1 MSLHGAGVGESAAF
15 QAFARATKAAV
26 DADLTRWL
34 GARAADA
41 RRHADDVGVV
51 ADAVLA
57 LSTRGG
63 KRVRAVLLA
72 ATFEACVD
80 HGRHAGTEPARE
92 GSSPVGMALVAI
104 ELLQTYLLIHD
115 DWMDDDD
122 VRRGGPSVHALLRD
136 KFGSSRAGDVAG
148 VLAGDYA
155 AALAL
160 EALSETPV
168 AAERVTDA
176 VREFAR
182 IQTNV
187 IIGQLIDVRAGA
199 KGTVAVEAMHDLK
212 TGSYTVRGPVAIGAI
227 LAGASPDLRA
237 SLDAFARPLGVA
249 FQLRDD
255 LLGTFGD
262 PSQTGKP
269 HGSDIRQGK
278 RTALIAEL
286 ETLPQAPPLLA
297 RAHGVHDA
305 SAGDIEA
312 LVAFMISSGAKA
324 RVEARLAFLLNQA
337 ETALLRSGLEPSR
350 LLVLRGA
357 IAALGER
364 HT

>member
-1 MSLHGAGVGESAAF
+1 MSLHGADVAESAAF
-15 QAFARATKAAV
+15 QAFARTTKAAV
-26 DADLTRWL
+26 DADLTSWL
-34 GARAADA
+34 SGRVEEA
-41 RRHADDVGVV
+41 RRHANDAGVV
-51 ADAVLA
+51 AEAVL
-57 LSTRGG
+57 SVRGG
-63 KRVRAVLLA
+63 KRIRAVLLA
-72 ATFEACVD
+72 AAFEACRDRAKVN
-80 HGRHAGTEPARE
+80 GV
-92 GSSPVGMALVAI
+92 SSPVAMALVAI

-122 VRRGGPSVHALLRD
+122 VRRGGPSVHALLRE

-168 AAERVTDA
+168 ASQRVTDA

-182 IQTNV
+182 IQASV

-199 KGTVAVEAMHDLK
+199 KGAVAVEAMHDLK

-227 LAGASPDLRA
+227 LAGASPDVRA
-237 SLDAFARPLGVA
+237 ALDAFARPLGIA

-278 RTALIAEL
+278 RTAIIAEL
-286 ETLPQAPPLLA
+286 ETSSIAQPLLA
-297 RAHGVHDA
+297 RAHGVRDA

-312 LVAFMISSGAKA
+312 LVAWMVSSGAKA
-324 RVEARLAFLLNQA
+324 RVEARLGSLLKQA
-337 ETALLRSGLEPSR
+337 ENELVRTGLEPSR
-350 LLVLRGA
+350 LLVLKGA
-357 IAALGER
+357 IAALGDREK
-364 HT
+364 

>member
-15 QAFARATKAAV
+15 QAFARATKATV
-26 DADLTRWL
+26 DADLTAWL
-34 GARAADA
+34 SGRASDA
-41 RRHADDVGVV
+41 RRHAEDAGVV

-72 ATFEACVD
+72 AAFEACRD
-80 HGRHAGTEPARE
+80 REPVKGE
-92 GSSPVGMALVAI
+92 SSPVAMALVAI

-122 VRRGGPSVHALLRD
+122 VRRGGPSVHAMLRE

-168 AAERVTDA
+168 EAARVTDA

-182 IQTNV
+182 IQTSV

-199 KGTVAVEAMHDLK
+199 KGALAVEAMHDLK

-227 LAGASPDLRA
+227 LAGASPDVRA
-237 SLDAFARPLGVA
+237 ALDAFARPLGVA

-262 PSQTGKP
+262 PSHTGKP

-286 ETLPQAPPLLA
+286 ETTPLAEPLLA
-297 RAHGVHDA
+297 RAHGVADA
-305 SAGDIEA
+305 SAGDIET
-312 LVAFMISSGAKA
+312 LVAFMVSSGAKA
-324 RVEARLAFLLNQA
+324 RVEARLAALSKQA
-337 ETALLRSGLEPSR
+337 ETELARSGLAASR
-350 LLVLRGA
+350 LLVLKGA

-364 HT
+364 EK